1 MIAML
6 IRKYVFFIA
15 LASLLTI
22 SCISKKGK
30 KLSEQEVISFRNQ
43 GDEITIRAQNT
54 LLAHVSTAMQKGGPD
69 YAVEFC
75 NVEVSGIMDS
85 LVSGKEYTISRIS
98 EKNRNA
104 NNAPKSTNDKEVL
117 KSFLKKV
124 QEGKIP
130 ADTLLM
136 SKNHPVYY
144 RPIMIG
150 LEACLKCHGNPNTD
164 IMPSTLA
171 KIDSLYPNDLAKG
184 YSMKELRGAWKINFT
199 SSESK

>member
-1 MIAML
+1 ML

-22 SCISKKGK
+22 SCTSQKGK
-30 KLSEQEVISFRNQ
+30 KLSEQEIISFRNQ
-43 GDEITIRAQNT
+43 GDEITTRAQNT
-54 LLAHVSTAMQKGGPD
+54 LLANVSAAMQKAGPD

-75 NVEVSGIMDS
+75 NLEVSGIMDS
-85 LVSGKEYTISRIS
+85 LVSGKEYSISRIS
-98 EKNRNA
+98 EKNRNQ
-104 NNAPKSTNDKEVL
+104 NNAPHNDDDRAIL
-117 KSFLKKV
+117 RSFLKAA
-124 QEGKIP
+124 QEGIMP

-136 SKNHPVYY
+136 SKNNPIYY

-150 LEACLKCHGNPNTD
+150 LETCLKCHGNPNSE
-164 IMPSTLA
+164 IAPSTLA

-199 SSESK
+199 SSESN